1 MADGRP
7 RSVPEE
13 VVRGCLAGDET
24 AWRALIDF
32 YRGDTRRHIRSI
44 LLGYGLGHMVSGHL
58 DEIEN
63 YVYGEL
69 FKYLSRY
76 RFYNF
81 HVWFAMLRRSKTIQ
95 YLRKEFRHLNHV
107 APSGRAGRDEAPT
120 PFEIGA
126 DRKAIENWR
135 ARSIGDGGPFD
146 HALIEEVRSLAET
159 LPPRYRVIYK
169 LYFIEGLGCSQV
181 ASLLDLNENTVRTR
195 LRRTILKMEKILNP
209 GEGE

>member
-1 MADGRP
+1 MTDGRP
-7 RSVPEE
+7 KSVPEE
-13 VVRGCLAGDET
+13 VVRGCLAGDED
-24 AWRALIDF
+24 AWRELIDL

-44 LLGYGLGHMVSGHL
+44 LHGYGLGHMVVGHL

-95 YLRKEFRHLNHV
+95 YLRKEFRHLNHIV
-107 APSGRAGRDEAPT
+107 PSGKARGDEAPT
-120 PFEIGA
+120 PFETGA
-126 DRKAIENWR
+126 DRKAIEHWR
-135 ARSIGDGGPFD
+135 ESSIGDGSPFD
-146 HALIEEVRSLAET
+146 QTLIEEVRGLAET

-169 LYFIEGLGCSQV
+169 LYFVEGLGCSQV
-181 ASLLDLNENTVRTR
+181 AGLLGLNENTVRTR
-195 LRRTILKMEKILNP
+195 LRRTILKMEKLLCS
-209 GEGE
+209 GEQG